1 MNGARI
7 VPLTTLFLTALA
19 AHAQSHE
26 EACSA
31 LAQRAGGADGDLQIS
46 EARFYAAR
54 SIQGPGGS
62 QTLPPHCHVAGS
74 FEHRTG
80 VNGAQY
86 AIAFAINLPE
96 NWNGRFL
103 FQGGGGLNG
112 AVREPVGATAAG
124 TESALARGFA
134 VVSTDSG
141 HEGGG
146 FDASFMTDQQALL
159 NFQFNANAKT
169 TAVARPIVEAYYG
182 SAPHHSYFVGCS
194 TGGREGMIMAERF
207 PQLFDG
213 IVSGSPAMR
222 TTVSN
227 LALRWINVQYSQAK
241 GTKPRDPFTKDE
253 EELIMGALLK
263 QCDANDGLADG
274 LIFNQSSCGF
284 DPKALACSAPSGQGR
299 AEPGGAKACLLDDKA
314 EALARA
320 MGGPVTANGTPVY
333 VSYPYDA
340 GIDDTGGLPGLLIA
354 GGSPPIGP
362 SGADTKSMNVAAE
375 FQAAIQSNEAIGST
389 AYQYNVSSFIGR
401 GGKHIFYHGE
411 ADPWF
416 SANDTVRYFKAM
428 GESNRSV
435 APVEDYA
442 RLYLVP
448 GMAHCAGG
456 EKTVDSFDLL
466 TPLVAWVENGQA
478 PAAVMAT
485 GRSMPG
491 QSRPLCPFPAY
502 AYFKGG
508 EVADGNDFECR
519 MP

>member
-1 MNGARI
+1 MNAVR
-7 VPLTTLFLTALA
+7 LLLATLLFLAALA
-19 AHAQSHE
+19 ARAQSQE
-26 EACSA
+26 AACSA
-31 LAQRAGGADGDLQIS
+31 LAGWTGGARDLQIS
-46 EARFYAAR
+46 EARFYADR
-54 SIQGPGGS
+54 SVRGPGGN

-80 VNGAQY
+80 VNGVEY
-86 AIAFAINLPE
+86 AIGFAINLPE
-96 NWNGRFL
+96 DWNGRFL

-112 AVREPVGATAAG
+112 AVREPIGATAAG
-124 TESALARGFA
+124 TRSALARGFA

-141 HEGGG
+141 HTGGG
-146 FDASFMTDQQALL
+146 FDASFMADQQALL
-159 NFQFNANAKT
+159 NFQFEANAKT
-169 TAVARPIVEAYYG
+169 TTEVARPMVEAYYG

-227 LALRWINVQYSQAK
+227 LALRWVSVQFGQAED
-241 GTKPRDPFTKDE
+241 TDPRDPFTEDE
-253 EELIMGALLK
+253 ENLIMGTLLK
-263 QCDANDGLADG
+263 QCDASDGLADG
-274 LIFNQSSCGF
+274 LIFNRASCDF
-284 DPKALACSAPSGQGR
+284 DPRDLACSARSGQ
-299 AEPGGAKACLLDDKA
+299 ACLADDKA

-320 MGGPVTANGTPVY
+320 MAGPVTEGGTPVY
-333 VSYPYDA
+333 VSFPYDS
-340 GIDDTGGLPGLLIA
+340 GIDDTGGLPGLLVA

-362 SGADTKSMNVAAE
+362 NGADMHSQDVAAE
-375 FQAAIQSNEAIGST
+375 FVAAIQSNESIGST

-411 ADPWF
+411 SDPWF
-416 SANDTVRYFKAM
+416 SANDTVRYFETM
-428 GESNRSV
+428 GEFNGSV
-435 APVEDYA
+435 APAEDYA

-456 EKTVDSFDLL
+456 EKTVDSFDML
-466 TPLVAWVENGQA
+466 TPIVEWVENGEA
-478 PAAVMAT
+478 PKAVTAT

-491 QSRPLCPFPAY
+491 QSRPLCPFPTY
-502 AYFKGG
+502 AHFEGG
-508 EVADGNDFECR
+508 DTAEANNYECR